1 MSFSFY
7 LFLCPLSLANY
18 IIYFTIDLDLLQLK
32 EPSKLILVRKST
44 LQHGKPQVIPHY
56 LWSRIAQK
64 NTYDPMLKRVDE
76 LNKDLELVYVGQICL
91 SWEMLC
97 WQHDKI
103 KELKQ
108 YDLPWLR
115 SYNQV
120 AAEFLHFQALIQRFL
135 EEEPIQQ
142 GHRIQ
147 NYVKN
152 RSLVRNLLQVPPLI
166 GAPKINHL
174 FFIIFLRGLLLLLFQ
189 AHTHFQP

>member
-1 MSFSFY
+1 
-7 LFLCPLSLANY
+7 
-18 IIYFTIDLDLLQLK
+18 
-32 EPSKLILVRKST
+32 
-44 LQHGKPQVIPHY
+44 
-56 LWSRIAQK
+56 
-64 NTYDPMLKRVDE
+64 MLKRVDE

-97 WQHDKI
+97 WQHEKI

-135 EEEPIQQ
+135 EEDPIQQ

-166 GAPKINHL
+166 DDSTKEKKEIAWGDEEDAISIERL
-174 FFIIFLRGLLLLLFQ
+174 EQIIKESMQVFLEFVGDKDDGSVFHRVSHHKGNELKEEDILELLGDI
-189 AHTHFQP
+189 

>member
-1 MSFSFY
+1 
-7 LFLCPLSLANY
+7 
-18 IIYFTIDLDLLQLK
+18 
-32 EPSKLILVRKST
+32 
-44 LQHGKPQVIPHY
+44 
-56 LWSRIAQK
+56 
-64 NTYDPMLKRVDE
+64 MLKRVGE

-97 WQHDKI
+97 WQHEKI

-108 YDLPWLR
+108 YDLQWSR
-115 SYNQV
+115 RYNLV

-152 RSLVRNLLQVPPLI
+152 RSLIRNVLQVPTLI
-166 GAPKINHL
+166 GAPKINPLFLL
-174 FFIIFLRGLLLLLFQ
+174 FF
-189 AHTHFQP
+189 

>member
-1 MSFSFY
+1 M
-7 LFLCPLSLANY
+7 
-18 IIYFTIDLDLLQLK
+18 QL
-32 EPSKLILVRKST
+32 
-44 LQHGKPQVIPHY
+44 GKPQVIPHY

-97 WQHDKI
+97 WQHEKI

-108 YDLPWLR
+108 YDLPWPH
-115 SYNQV
+115 SYNLV

-135 EEEPIQQ
+135 EEEPIQ

-152 RSLVRNLLQVPPLI
+152 RSLIRNLLQVPTLI

-174 FFIIFLRGLLLLLFQ
+174 FYYFFRGFLYLLLQ
-189 AHTHFQP
+189 AHTPPTPSKIQ